1 MNHRGGW
8 ALVKSTWL
16 SWMQHRGFFY
26 LVALSWMMPLL
37 IYLFVWSAAAGE
49 GTVGGLTRGDLAA
62 YYVALILVHQ
72 VTFSSTNW
80 TVGDAIRYG
89 RMNLLLLRPLSPL
102 YDALASE
109 VAIKIVFLTFVLPL
123 VAVLALVLRPGV
135 EITWQNA
142 LAFVPALALAWALR
156 FLWGFWL
163 ALLSFWAARADGLL
177 ALQESLIFL
186 LGGQVA
192 PVVLLPPVMRALAVA
207 LPFRY
212 MVGFPAEVL
221 AGQLGAAELRTGF
234 AIQAGWL
241 LVAVVLFVALW
252 RAGVRRYSAVGG

>member
-62 YYVALILVHQ
+62 YYVMLILVHQ

-109 VAIKIVFLTFVLPL
+109 VAIKVVFMSFVLPL
-123 VAVLALVLRPGV
+123 VAVLALILRPGI

-156 FLWGFWL
+156 FLWGYWL

-192 PVVLLPPVMRALAVA
+192 PVALLPPGMRALAVA

-212 MVGFPAEVL
+212 MVGFPVEVVT
-221 AGQLGAAELRTGF
+221 GQLDAAGLRAGF
-234 AIQAGWL
+234 AVQAGWL
-241 LVAVVLFVALW
+241 LVAVVLFVVLW
-252 RAGVRRYSAVGG
+252 RAGVRSYLAVGG

>member
-62 YYVALILVHQ
+62 YYVVLILVHQ
-72 VTFSSTNW
+72 VTFSSSNW

-109 VAIKIVFLTFVLPL
+109 VDDLICIQTPPDLWAI
-123 VAVLALVLRPGV
+123 
-135 EITWQNA
+135 
-142 LAFVPALALAWALR
+142 
-156 FLWGFWL
+156 GFWYENFRQL
-163 ALLSFWAARADGLL
+163 DDEEVVELLERS
-177 ALQESLIFL
+177 
-186 LGGQVA
+186 
-192 PVVLLPPVMRALAVA
+192 
-207 LPFRY
+207 
-212 MVGFPAEVL
+212 
-221 AGQLGAAELRTGF
+221 
-234 AIQAGWL
+234 
-241 LVAVVLFVALW
+241 
-252 RAGVRRYSAVGG
+252 RREG